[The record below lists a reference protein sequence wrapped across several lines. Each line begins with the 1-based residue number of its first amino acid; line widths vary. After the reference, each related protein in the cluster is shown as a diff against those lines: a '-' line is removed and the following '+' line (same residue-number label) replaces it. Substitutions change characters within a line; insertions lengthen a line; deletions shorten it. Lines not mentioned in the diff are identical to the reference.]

1 MKTYRRIFYL
11 LFFSILVNNIY
22 AQDMKLASRY
32 FEMSENALAKSVMLP
47 EALNSTDANVMFLL
61 GKIYQSEGNTDSAN
75 IIFNKIMLAY
85 QNTSFAYLGQILID
99 YNNKKPIDAS
109 LYYKAEKS
117 ATSQKN
123 LYALTQVTEVKFITM
138 DTNNWKQPLTTANNI
153 NAKYV
158 RSYILAG
165 DIYSLIGET
174 THSGDDY
181 GVASGR
187 YEQALYYEPKNSE
200 ARTKLSYIYILGR
213 NYSGAENALFEVL
226 THDTAYIPALKAM
239 GELEYTL
246 GKYPQASY
254 YFGKYVSLTGKAD
267 KSLQKYINI
276 LYFNKEYAKAYG
288 LITELLAKDPDNE
301 VLLRLKG
308 YTSFELKKYAEGLEA
323 MRRFFELRT
332 DPQSDKIIASDY
344 EYYGKLLGKT
354 GNEAMAAENLT
365 KAIQM
370 DSTKA
375 NLNEDLAKV
384 YEKMKNYPEAI
395 AAYDRL
401 IASSKSLSSGI
412 YFSKGLAI
420 NFLASDSANSADTAI
435 FKSLILRADSAFMS
449 VSEISPNSHL
459 GYLYRARM
467 QSKLDPESETGAAK
481 PFYDK
486 AFEIISAKNDTVK
499 FRNEILEIYRYLGYY
514 HYLQFLS
521 LKEAKSNQEAE
532 ENRKTSIRYWE
543 MILAYEPKDKIAT
556 EALKACT
563 K

>member
-1 MKTYRRIFYL
+1 
-11 LFFSILVNNIY
+11 
-22 AQDMKLASRY
+22 MKLASRY
-32 FEMSENALAKSVMLP
+32 FEMSEYALAKSVMLP
-47 EALNSTDANVMFLL
+47 EALNSTDPNVMFLL

-75 IIFNKIMLAY
+75 IIFNKIVLAN

-123 LYALTQVTEVKFITM
+123 LYALTQVTEVRFITS
-138 DTNNWKQPLTTANNI
+138 DTNNWKQPLITANNI

-187 YEQALYYEPKNSE
+187 YEQALYYEPANSE

-254 YFGKYVSLTGKAD
+254 YFGKYVSLTGKTD

-276 LYFNKEYAKAYG
+276 LYFNKEYAKAFG
-288 LITELLAKDPDNE
+288 LISELLAKDPDNE

-332 DPQSDKIIASDY
+332 DAQSDKIIASDY
-344 EYYGKLLGKT
+344 EYYGKLLSKT

-370 DSTKA
+370 DSTKT

-384 YEKMKNYPEAI
+384 YEKMKNYTEAI

-401 IASSKSLSSGI
+401 IASTPSVSSGI
-412 YFSKGLAI
+412 HFSKGLAI
-420 NFLASDSANSADTAI
+420 NFLASDSANSADTTK
-435 FKSLILRADSAFMS
+435 FKNLILLADSAFLK

-532 ENRKTSIRYWE
+532 ENRKTSIHYWE